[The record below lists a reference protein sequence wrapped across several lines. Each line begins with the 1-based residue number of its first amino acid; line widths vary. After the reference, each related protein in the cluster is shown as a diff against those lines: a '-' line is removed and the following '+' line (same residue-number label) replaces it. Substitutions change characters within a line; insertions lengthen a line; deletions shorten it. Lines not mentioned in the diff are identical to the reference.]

1 LAMRHPRNSDH
12 TVILGQTRT
21 FTCNRQLDLGPNE
34 GPNDV
39 KSHAWTA
46 ANGRLSLLQCNGHK
60 EVVLA
65 G

>member
-1 LAMRHPRNSDH
+1 
-12 TVILGQTRT
+12 
-21 FTCNRQLDLGPNE
+21 LDLGPNE